1 MIKEDSM
8 GKLKTAIKLL
18 KLNNKL
24 GLLDAGDILNLA
36 STAYKAKRFNPTDHL
51 PEWEIFED
59 REYEKAQRR
68 KTILTAAAVAGGT
81 YLLYKNRKAI
91 GEKAEEARYKA
102 EDLAS
107 DANYKAHQL
116 ADDASSKAKK
126 LASDVNDKAEDVKED
141 VSDKAHDLAADAADK
156 GEDLAKDVS
165 KKADDASKKLKKG
178 KKEIK
183 KNK

>member
-1 MIKEDSM
+1 M
-8 GKLKTAIKLL
+8 GKLKTATKLL

-24 GLLDAGDILNLA
+24 GLLDAGDILDLA
-36 STAYKAKRFNPTDHL
+36 TTAYKVKNFSPTDHL

-81 YLLYKNRKAI
+81 YLLYKNRQAI
-91 GEKAEEARYKA
+91 ADKAEEARYKA
-102 EDLAS
+102 ENLAG

-126 LASDVNDKAEDVKED
+126 LASDVSDKAEDVKED
-141 VSDKAHDLAADAADK
+141 VSDKAHDVAADAAEK
-156 GEDLAKDVS
+156 GQEVAKDVS
-165 KKADDASKKLKKG
+165 KKADEASKKLEEG
-178 KKEIK
+178 EKEIK
-183 KNK
+183 KDK